1 MVKKSI
7 LLRADEVIGGTVA
20 PAGGNTCAPRSA
32 RLDLKAPAV
41 PRSDTDHTGPSIST
55 ASMPMARSRGLPRAG
70 GSGRP
75 KAGLALCGEPFNL
88 HRSHIRGDGRI
99 LCECDCRLRFGLL

>member
-20 PAGGNTCAPRSA
+20 RAGGNTCGPPSA

-41 PRSDTDHTGPSIST
+41 PRSDTGPHRTIYLTGIDANGKVAESF
-55 ASMPMARSRGLPRAG
+55 RAQAVQ
-70 GSGRP
+70 GS
-75 KAGLALCGEPFNL
+75 
-88 HRSHIRGDGRI
+88 
-99 LCECDCRLRFGLL
+99 